1 VPVYPSKQTKHQKSA
16 FESYQNKT
24 APLTSTPV
32 VSEDVIPAVAVVVV
46 IVTGLAVTVE
56 VTIVVP
62 ADSVTVSNKVFMM
75 TVVPELS

>member
-1 VPVYPSKQTKHQKSA
+1 VPFYPDKQNKHQKSA

-24 APLTSTPV
+24 APLTSTD

-62 ADSVTVSNKVFMM
+62 ADRVTVSNKVLII
-75 TVVPELS
+75 TVVPLS

>member
-1 VPVYPSKQTKHQKSA
+1 
-16 FESYQNKT
+16 
-24 APLTSTPV
+24 V
-32 VSEDVIPAVAVVVV
+32 VSEDVIPAVAVLVV

-62 ADSVTVSNKVFMM
+62 ADSVTESNKVFMM